1 MSAHIMVIRATLK
14 QPALTATVL
23 IIVFV
28 TMVTL
33 VRVTLAQVIFDNPI
47 MFDFLVLKTKLQ

>member
-1 MSAHIMVIRATLK
+1 MVIRATIK

-33 VRVTLAQVIFDNPI
+33 VRVTLAQVIFDNLI
-47 MFDFLVLKTKLQ
+47 VFDFLVLKTKLQ